1 MTEYNT
7 HGVRDAISMLR
18 QPHWTM
24 ALVMEHA
31 DFVDPEL
38 YIINVTLQYHIT
50 DNSRLEQLNGIT
62 TKLMQDKRKD
72 ADRVCSYQ
80 LTRPIR

>member
-1 MTEYNT
+1 MF
-7 HGVRDAISMLR
+7 R

-38 YIINVTLQYHIT
+38 YIINVTRRYHIT

-62 TKLMQDKRKD
+62 TKLMQGKRKD
-72 ADRVCSYQ
+72 AD
-80 LTRPIR
+80 

>member
-7 HGVRDAISMLR
+7 HGARDAISMLR
-18 QPHWTM
+18 QPHWIM

-38 YIINVTLQYHIT
+38 YIINVTLQFHIT
-50 DNSRLEQLNGIT
+50 DNLRLEQPNGIK
-62 TKLMQDKRKD
+62 TKHMRGKLKD
-72 ADRVCSYQ
+72 PEWVCSYQ
-80 LTRPIR
+80 LMRLIR